1 MLAFTVL
8 LGLAGR
14 HVQPWV
20 AAALGV
26 TFIPIGVELTCYY
39 YAFIIAVALLYEKRE
54 EVGIYLLFLTAFT
67 SFIAAAPFKGMARW
81 LDEQYTTMS
90 VATVAVF
97 ALIVWR
103 FRERE
108 TEPEELAEA
117 AIGGSRRRQRKSG
130 IAEPAGTSASP
141 RARART
147 G

>member
-1 MLAFTVL
+1 VLAFTVL

-103 FRERE
+103 FKESE
-108 TEPEELAEA
+108 TEPVELADGGAEA
-117 AIGGSRRRQRKSG
+117 
-130 IAEPAGTSASP
+130 PASSP
-141 RARART
+141 RSDIATPWHKRNKSKRNK